1 MKIQVLKQSGSKDSK
16 IDFPQNMLVKN
27 YNFDLVHQF
36 ISTFIHNS
44 HQNTK
49 GQKNRSAVR
58 GGGRKPWRQ
67 KGTGRA
73 RSGTIRSPIWRSGGV
88 TFAHVYKPSKMKKVN
103 KKMYRAA
110 MRSIFSRLVKEER
123 LIIVTDLL
131 ISEPPKTSEV
141 KKLLSNLKLS
151 SAVFVLPE
159 KDINLVKAS
168 RNLHQVQ
175 IQTLNS
181 MDPTTL
187 IKAEK
192 VIFVPKTL
200 EALAEVLSK

>member
-16 IDFPQNMLVKN
+16 VDFPQSLLAQN
-27 YNFDLVHQF
+27 YNFDLVQQF

-200 EALAEVLSK
+200 EVLAEMLSK

>member
-16 IDFPQNMLVKN
+16 VDFPQSLLAQN
-27 YNFDLVHQF
+27 YNFDLVQQF

-159 KDINLVKAS
+159 KDTNLVKAS

>member
-1 MKIQVLKQSGSKDSK
+1 MKMQVIDQNGAKRPE
-16 IDFPQNMLVKN
+16 IDFPEAISSQK
-27 YNFDLVHQF
+27 YNFDLVHQLV
-36 ISTFIHNS
+36 TAYIHNS
-44 HQNTK
+44 HPNTK
-49 GQKNRSAVR
+49 AQKNRSAVR

-73 RSGTIRSPIWRSGGV
+73 RAGTIRSTIWRSGGV

-123 LIIVTDLL
+123 LIIVADLL
-131 ISEPPKTSEV
+131 ISKPPKTSEV

-159 KDINLVKAS
+159 KDTNLVKAS

-175 IQTLNS
+175 VQTLYS

-192 VIFVPKTL
+192 VIFIPKTL
-200 EALAEVLSK
+200 EVLAEVLSK

>member
-16 IDFPQNMLVKN
+16 VDFPQSLLAQN
-27 YNFDLVHQF
+27 YNFDLVQQF

-44 HQNTK
+44 HPNTK

>member
-16 IDFPQNMLVKN
+16 VDFPQSLLAQN
-27 YNFDLVHQF
+27 YNFDLVQQF

-44 HQNTK
+44 QQNTK

>member
-123 LIIVTDLL
+123 LIIVADLL
-131 ISEPPKTSEV
+131 ISKPPKTSEV

-159 KDINLVKAS
+159 KDTNLVKAS

-175 IQTLNS
+175 VQTLYS

-192 VIFVPKTL
+192 VIFTPKTL
-200 EALAEVLSK
+200 EVLAEVLSK

>member
-88 TFAHVYKPSKMKKVN
+88 TFAHVYKPSKKKKVN

-110 MRSIFSRLVKEER
+110 MRSIISRLIKEDRMLVIDE
-123 LIIVTDLL
+123 LL
-131 ISEPPKTSEV
+131 ISEPPKTSEIRV
-141 KKLLSNLKLS
+141 LLSNLGLS
-151 SAVFVLPE
+151 RAVFVLPE
-159 KDINLVKAS
+159 KDINFEKAS
-168 RNLHQVQ
+168 KNLYQVSTQ
-175 IQTLNS
+175 SLHS
-181 MDPTTL
+181 LDPTSL
-187 IKAEK
+187 ISTDK
-192 VIFVPKTL
+192 VVFTIKSL
-200 EALAEVLSK
+200 ELLTDKLS

>member
-16 IDFPQNMLVKN
+16 IDFPQSMLAQN
-27 YNFDLVHQF
+27 YNFDLVQQF

-159 KDINLVKAS
+159 KDTNLVKAS

-200 EALAEVLSK
+200 EVLAEVLSK

>member
-16 IDFPQNMLVKN
+16 VDFPQSLLAQN
-27 YNFDLVHQF
+27 YNFDLVQQF

-73 RSGTIRSPIWRSGGV
+73 RSGTIRSPIWRSGGG
-88 TFAHVYKPSKMKKVN
+88 TFAHVYKPSKMKNVN

>member
-123 LIIVTDLL
+123 LIIVADLL

-159 KDINLVKAS
+159 KDTNLVKAS

-175 IQTLNS
+175 VQTLYS

-192 VIFVPKTL
+192 VIFIPKTL
-200 EALAEVLSK
+200 EVLAEVLSK

>member
-16 IDFPQNMLVKN
+16 VDFPQSLLAQN
-27 YNFDLVHQF
+27 YNFDLVQQF

-88 TFAHVYKPSKMKKVN
+88 TFAHVYKPSKKKKVN

-181 MDPTTL
+181 IDPTTL

>member
-16 IDFPQNMLVKN
+16 VDFPQSLLAQN
-27 YNFDLVHQF
+27 YNFDLVQQF